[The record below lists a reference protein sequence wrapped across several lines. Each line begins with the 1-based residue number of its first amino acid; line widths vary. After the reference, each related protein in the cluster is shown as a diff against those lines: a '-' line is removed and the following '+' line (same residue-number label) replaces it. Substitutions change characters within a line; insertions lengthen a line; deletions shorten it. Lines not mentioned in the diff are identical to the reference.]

1 MSMRELTFAQAI
13 REALDEEMERDERI
27 IVLGEDVG
35 VWGGVFRVTEGLF
48 QKYGPDR
55 VIDTPLSEEGFVGL
69 AVGAAMTGMH
79 PVPEI
84 MFGDFVTLV
93 MDQLV
98 NQAAKMRYMTGG
110 QIQVPL
116 TVRATMGGGRSSG
129 AQHSQSWHAWFAH
142 VPGLKV
148 AVPSTPYD
156 AKGLLKTA
164 LRDPNPILFFE
175 DKLMYAKVKGEVPTG
190 EYTIPFGQAEVKR
203 AGTDVTVIALS
214 RMIHPALSA
223 AERLA
228 SEGISV
234 EVIDPRTLTPLDQ
247 DTIVNSVA
255 KTGGA
260 VIVDEGYQRFGV
272 TGELA
277 ATVAYGAFDY
287 LDAPV
292 ERLGALDVPI
302 PFTPALEFTTIPD
315 EDKIIGAVRRV
326 LEGRKRVW
334 TRKS

>member
-1 MSMRELTFAQAI
+1 MSTRELTFAQAI
-13 REALDEEMERDERI
+13 REALDEEMSRDERI

-35 VWGGVFRVTEGLF
+35 AWGGVFRTTEGLF
-48 QKYGPDR
+48 QKYGPER

-69 AVGAAMTGMH
+69 SVGAAMTGFH

-84 MFGDFVTLV
+84 MFGDFITLV

-110 QIQVPL
+110 QLHVPL

-148 AVPSTPYD
+148 VVPSTPYD

-164 LRDPNPILFFE
+164 LREPNPVIFFE
-175 DKLMYAKVKGEVPTG
+175 DKVMYAKVKGPVPEE
-190 EYTIPFGQAEVKR
+190 EYTIPFGQADIKR
-203 AGTDVTVIALS
+203 VGKDVTLIALS
-214 RMIHPALSA
+214 RMIHLTLAA
-223 AERLA
+223 AEKLA
-228 SEGISV
+228 AQGIEA
-234 EVIDPRTLTPLDQ
+234 EVIDPRTLTPLDE
-247 DTIVNSVA
+247 TTLIESVK

-260 VIVDEGYQRFGV
+260 VIVDEGYQSFGV
-272 TGELA
+272 TAELA
-277 ATVAYGAFDY
+277 ATIAYGAFDY

-292 ERLGALDVPI
+292 ERLGAMDVPI
-302 PFTPALEFTTIPD
+302 PFTPVLENATIPD
-315 EDKIIGAVRRV
+315 ENKIIAAVQRIM
-326 LEGRKRVW
+326 EGRRGA
-334 TRKS
+334 

>member
-1 MSMRELTFAQAI
+1 MSTRELTFAQAI
-13 REALDEEMERDERI
+13 REALDEEMARDERI

-35 VWGGVFRVTEGLF
+35 AWGGVFRTTEGLF

-69 AVGAAMTGMH
+69 SVGAAMTGFH

-84 MFGDFVTLV
+84 MFGDFITLV

-148 AVPSTPYD
+148 VVPSTPYD

-164 LRDPNPILFFE
+164 LREPNPVIFFE
-175 DKLMYAKVKGEVPTG
+175 DKVMYAKVKGPVPEE
-190 EYTIPFGQAEVKR
+190 EYCIPFGQADIKR
-203 AGTDVTVIALS
+203 AGKDITLIALS
-214 RMIHPALSA
+214 RMIHPTLAA
-223 AERLA
+223 AEKLA
-228 SEGISV
+228 AEGIEA
-234 EVIDPRTLTPLDQ
+234 EVIDPRTLTPLDKP
-247 DTIVNSVA
+247 TMIESVK

-260 VIVDEGYQRFGV
+260 VIVDEGYQHFGA
-272 TGELA
+272 TAELA
-277 ATVAYGAFDY
+277 ATIAYGAFDY

-292 ERLGALDVPI
+292 ERLGAMDVPI
-302 PFTPALEFTTIPD
+302 PFTPVLENATIPD
-315 EDKIIGAVRRV
+315 ENKIIAAVHRV
-326 LEGRKRVW
+326 LEGRR
-334 TRKS
+334 RA

>member
-1 MSMRELTFAQAI
+1 MSTRELTFAQAI
-13 REALDEEMERDERI
+13 REALDEEMARDERI

-35 VWGGVFRVTEGLF
+35 AWGGVFRTTEGLF
-48 QKYGPDR
+48 QKYGPER

-69 AVGAAMTGMH
+69 SVGAAMTGFH

-84 MFGDFVTLV
+84 MFGDFITLV

-110 QIQVPL
+110 QIQVPM

-148 AVPSTPYD
+148 VVPSTPYD

-164 LRDPNPILFFE
+164 LREPNPVIFFE
-175 DKLMYAKVKGEVPTG
+175 DKVMYAKVKGPVPEE
-190 EYTIPFGQAEVKR
+190 EYCIPFGQADIKR
-203 AGTDVTVIALS
+203 LGKDITLIALS
-214 RMIHPALSA
+214 RMIHIALAA
-223 AERLA
+223 AEKLA
-228 SEGISV
+228 AEGIEA
-234 EVIDPRTLTPLDQ
+234 EVVDPRTLTPLDES
-247 DTIVNSVA
+247 TLIESVK

-260 VIVDEGYQRFGV
+260 VIVDEGYQHFGA
-272 TGELA
+272 TAELA

-292 ERLGALDVPI
+292 ERLGAMDVPI
-302 PFTPALEFTTIPD
+302 PFTPVLENATIPD
-315 EDKIIGAVRRV
+315 ENKIIAAVHRV
-326 LEGRKRVW
+326 LEGRRGA
-334 TRKS
+334 

>member
-1 MSMRELTFAQAI
+1 MSTRELSFAQAI
-13 REALDEEMERDERI
+13 REALDEEMARDERI

-35 VWGGVFRVTEGLF
+35 AWGGVFRTTEGLF
-48 QKYGPDR
+48 QKYGPER

-69 AVGAAMTGMH
+69 SVGAAMTGFH

-84 MFGDFVTLV
+84 MFGDFITLV

-148 AVPSTPYD
+148 VVPSTPYD

-164 LRDPNPILFFE
+164 LREPNPVIFFE
-175 DKLMYAKVKGEVPTG
+175 DKVMYAKVKGPVPEE
-190 EYTIPFGQAEVKR
+190 EYCIPFGQADIKR
-203 AGTDVTVIALS
+203 AGKDVTLIAIS
-214 RMIHPALSA
+214 RMIHPTLAA
-223 AERLA
+223 AEKLA
-228 SEGISV
+228 AEGIEA
-234 EVIDPRTLTPLDQ
+234 EVIDPRTLTPLDKP
-247 DTIVNSVA
+247 TLIESVK

-260 VIVDEGYQRFGV
+260 VIVDEGYQHFGS
-272 TGELA
+272 TAELA
-277 ATVAYGAFDY
+277 ATIAYGAFDY

-302 PFTPALEFTTIPD
+302 PFTPILENATIPD
-315 EDKIIGAVRRV
+315 ETKIIAAVHRV
-326 LEGRKRVW
+326 LEGRR
-334 TRKS
+334 SA

>member
-1 MSMRELTFAQAI
+1 MSTRELTFAQAI
-13 REALDEEMERDERI
+13 REALDEEMARDERI

-35 VWGGVFRVTEGLF
+35 AWGGVFRTTEGLF
-48 QKYGPDR
+48 QKYGPER

-69 AVGAAMTGMH
+69 SVGAAMTGFH

-84 MFGDFVTLV
+84 MFGDFITLV

-148 AVPSTPYD
+148 VVPSTPYD

-164 LRDPNPILFFE
+164 LREPNPVIFFE
-175 DKLMYAKVKGEVPTG
+175 DKVMYAKVKGPVPEE
-190 EYTIPFGQAEVKR
+190 EYCIPFGQADIKR
-203 AGTDVTVIALS
+203 AGKDVTLIAIS
-214 RMIHPALSA
+214 RMIHPTLAA
-223 AERLA
+223 AEKLA
-228 SEGISV
+228 AEGIEA
-234 EVIDPRTLTPLDQ
+234 EVIDPRTLTPLDKP
-247 DTIVNSVA
+247 TLIESVK

-260 VIVDEGYQRFGV
+260 VIVDEGYQHFGA
-272 TGELA
+272 TAELA
-277 ATVAYGAFDY
+277 ATITYGAFDY

-302 PFTPALEFTTIPD
+302 PFTPVLENATIPD
-315 EDKIIGAVRRV
+315 ETKIIAAVHRV
-326 LEGRKRVW
+326 LEGRR
-334 TRKS
+334 SA

>member
-1 MSMRELTFAQAI
+1 MSTRELTFAQAI
-13 REALDEEMERDERI
+13 REALDEEMARDERI

-35 VWGGVFRVTEGLF
+35 AWGGVFRTTEGLF
-48 QKYGPDR
+48 QKYGPER

-69 AVGAAMTGMH
+69 SVGAAMTGFH

-84 MFGDFVTLV
+84 MFGDFITLV

-148 AVPSTPYD
+148 VIPSTPYD

-164 LRDPNPILFFE
+164 LREPNPVIFFE
-175 DKLMYAKVKGEVPTG
+175 DKVMYAKVKGPVPEE
-190 EYTIPFGQAEVKR
+190 EYCIPFGQADIKR
-203 AGTDVTVIALS
+203 AGKDVTLIAIS
-214 RMIHPALSA
+214 RMIHPTLAA
-223 AERLA
+223 AEKLA
-228 SEGISV
+228 AEGIEA
-234 EVIDPRTLTPLDQ
+234 EVIDPRTLTPLDKP
-247 DTIVNSVA
+247 TLIESVK

-260 VIVDEGYQRFGV
+260 VIVDEGYQHFGA
-272 TGELA
+272 TAELA
-277 ATVAYGAFDY
+277 ATIAYGAFDY

-302 PFTPALEFTTIPD
+302 PFTPVLENATIPD
-315 EDKIIGAVRRV
+315 ETKIIAAVHRV
-326 LEGRKRVW
+326 LEGRR
-334 TRKS
+334 SA